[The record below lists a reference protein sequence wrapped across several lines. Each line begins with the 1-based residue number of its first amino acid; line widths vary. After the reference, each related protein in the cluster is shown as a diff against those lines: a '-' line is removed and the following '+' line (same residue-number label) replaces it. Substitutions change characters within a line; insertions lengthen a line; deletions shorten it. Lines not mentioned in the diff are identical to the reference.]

1 MAQLVDHFLTGL
13 TIGEGEHCPLRR
25 KQEHRLTQLLAE
37 LLDTERK
44 YVDDLETVCQE
55 YLPLAGETRERYC
68 RSLDRRRKRLARHGS
83 HTQSWPAGSR
93 PRPLGEVQAVAAP
106 GEADIALT
114 VSSQE
119 VRQMLGNIEDLRD
132 FHRRVM
138 LPRMEEAV
146 GDASLMRKL
155 FQSEQQKLMRKYG
168 RYCVNN
174 RRSSI
179 IIENNLQLFSLYQ
192 FQQGFPLRVDAQL
205 IKPIQRLTRY
215 HMFLSSLSKT
225 CAELG
230 LDEASHDFSLA
241 LEAVLESAGH
251 TNTMMWIGTMEDC
264 PLDLSG
270 QGQLLRHGP
279 VQTRPLKGLG
289 LKARKWSGTGPKTV
303 PAHLFLFQQT
313 IVLCRTG
320 PNTIEPNSPKI
331 FYASHISV
339 NQVRVRDVIDGC
351 DNTFEVHKLENIKA
365 GLSVMGGEVVVGDR
379 DTKAGVVMRLLCS
392 TESEKEEW
400 VRAINGEV
408 KQLRSMANTL
418 SSQLLQLPGG
428 LAAS

>member
-1 MAQLVDHFLTGL
+1 M
-13 TIGEGEHCPLRR
+13 
-25 KQEHRLTQLLAE
+25 
-37 LLDTERK
+37 
-44 YVDDLETVCQE
+44 
-55 YLPLAGETRERYC
+55 
-68 RSLDRRRKRLARHGS
+68 
-83 HTQSWPAGSR
+83 
-93 PRPLGEVQAVAAP
+93 
-106 GEADIALT
+106 
-114 VSSQE
+114 
-119 VRQMLGNIEDLRD
+119 
-132 FHRRVM
+132 
-138 LPRMEEAV
+138 
-146 GDASLMRKL
+146 
-155 FQSEQQKLMRKYG
+155 
-168 RYCVNN
+168 
-174 RRSSI
+174 
-179 IIENNLQLFSLYQ
+179 FSLPI
-192 FQQGFPLRVDAQL
+192 PLSKVN
-205 IKPIQRLTRY
+205 LTLSLLRY

-289 LKARKWSGTGPKTV
+289 LKARRWSGTGAKTV

-379 DTKAGVVMRLLCS
+379 DTKAGVVMRLMCS